1 MAKNLIFEPNLGPLG
16 PSSGRQFFLFFF
28 FSKISFSQSL
38 DIMVSYHHV
47 LYQKK
52 VMI

>member
-1 MAKNLIFEPNLGPLG
+1 MDMAKNLIFEPTLGPLG
-16 PSSGRQFFLFFF
+16 PSSGRQFFFF

-52 VMI
+52 IMI